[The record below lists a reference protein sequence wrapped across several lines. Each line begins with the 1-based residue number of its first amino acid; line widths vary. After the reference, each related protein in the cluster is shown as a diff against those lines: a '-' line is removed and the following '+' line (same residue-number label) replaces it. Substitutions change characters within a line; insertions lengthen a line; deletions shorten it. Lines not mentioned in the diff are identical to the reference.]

1 MARRTEVFI
10 IFMLKCLQA
19 FLCVTVSTLFVDGA
33 YLDDGKR
40 QIEFTNGFCCCILFD
55 FRVNSS

>member
-40 QIEFTNGFCCCILFD
+40 QL
-55 FRVNSS
+55 NSLMVFAVAYFLISE